1 MADIPSFDEQLDRAL
16 RAQASRA
23 GETIDVYVQKAVAAR
38 LRNDLEANAEP
49 EMQVLLDLLQR
60 ISDNASIAEV
70 TGKHPILDDPAR
82 LKALRDTGLLDS
94 DADPSYDRIVSMAV
108 QALGVSSAAISLVDD
123 HRQFFKSVIGLPDGV
138 RETPLDRSVCRYAV
152 AKGEP
157 LVVEDARIHPL
168 LHDHPAVL
176 DGTLVSYAGIPL
188 FAPGG
193 QAIGTVCVWD
203 GKPRQW
209 STGHMQVLD
218 DLVQL
223 VSERVF
229 AAK

>member
-1 MADIPSFDEQLDRAL
+1 MAELPGFDEQLDRAL
-16 RAQASRA
+16 RAQAARA
-23 GETIDVYVQKAVAAR
+23 GESIDVYVQRAVAAR
-38 LRNDLEANAEP
+38 LRNDLESSGDP
-49 EMQVLLDLLQR
+49 EHAVLLDLLTR
-60 ISDNASIAEV
+60 IAENTA
-70 TGKHPILDDPAR
+70 TGTVSSLHPVLDDPAR

-203 GKPRQW
+203 GRPRQW